1 MQQQQ
6 QTALRPRGNQWM
18 EACADGP
25 AEDFTDAPI
34 TPPKET
40 PTPSPRR
47 FVSQGS
53 QLQCPNCG
61 KFFPHDLLENHMRDC
76 TGDD

>member
-6 QTALRPRGNQWM
+6 QPLLRPRGYGM
-18 EACADGP
+18 EAVADGP
-25 AEDFTDAPI
+25 GGDITDSPV

-40 PTPSPRR
+40 PTPTPRR
-47 FVSQGS
+47 YMSQGS
-53 QLQCPNCG
+53 KLQCPNCR
-61 KFFPHDLLENHMRDC
+61 KLFPHDLLENHMRDC